1 MSDEKQKRVL
11 VVAPLRVGGVTSMMI
26 NIQKRINR
34 EQLNFDYLVFHDIKE
49 PREDEVYAMGS
60 KKLVASADDVKWQPK
75 RFISRLLRIKRVC
88 KENKVK
94 VLHYNAD
101 TPMAVFNILAARAG
115 GVKYVTIHS
124 HNAGFE
130 DRSNW
135 LARFLCLG
143 LKPLI
148 PFVCNSYWG
157 CSEKAAEFLLPSKVI
172 KEKKYC
178 VLKNGIELSK
188 FKFQNEIRE
197 KIRKSLGVE
206 NNFVIGHAG
215 RFSTQKNH
223 IFLLKIFK
231 HIYDIDAAAVLI
243 LFGVGE
249 LLNEIKSEA
258 NCLGISDRIIFYGA
272 SSEMEKMY
280 MAMDVF
286 VMPSLHEG
294 LPVTGI
300 EAQASGLPCV
310 FADTITR
317 EVDITSTSKFLSLNM
332 DVDIWAKNIMECKGK
347 ERVDSLKLLKQE
359 GYDIEDTV
367 HMVENFY
374 LKIQD

>member
-1 MSDEKQKRVL
+1 
-11 VVAPLRVGGVTSMMI
+11 MMI

-60 KKLVASADDVKWQPK
+60 KKLVASADDIKWQPK
-75 RFISRLLRIKRVC
+75 RFISRLLRIKKVC
-88 KENKVK
+88 KENKIK

-135 LARFLCLG
+135 FARFLCLG

-148 PFVCNSYWG
+148 PLVCNSYWG

-188 FKFQNEIRE
+188 FRFQSEIRE

-223 IFLLKIFK
+223 TFLLKIFK
-231 HIYDIDAAAVLI
+231 YIYDIDDAAVLI

-249 LLNEIKSEA
+249 LLDDIKSEA

-332 DVDIWAKNIMECKGK
+332 DAAIWAKNIMECKGK

-359 GYDIEDTV
+359 GYDIEDTA

-374 LKIQD
+374 LKIQN

>member
-60 KKLVASADDVKWQPK
+60 KKLVASADAVKWQPK
-75 RFISRLLRIKRVC
+75 RFIFRLLRIKKVC
-88 KENKVK
+88 KENKIK

-135 LARFLCLG
+135 FARFLCLG

-157 CSEKAAEFLLPSKVI
+157 CSEKAAKFLS
-172 KEKKYC
+172 
-178 VLKNGIELSK
+178 
-188 FKFQNEIRE
+188 EIRE

-223 IFLLKIFK
+223 TFLLKIFK
-231 HIYDIDAAAVLI
+231 YIYDIDAAAVLI

-249 LLNEIKSEA
+249 LLDDIKSEA

-332 DVDIWAKNIMECKGK
+332 DAAIWAKNIMECKGK

-359 GYDIEDTV
+359 GYDNEDTA

-374 LKIQD
+374 LKIQN

>member
-1 MSDEKQKRVL
+1 MS
-11 VVAPLRVGGVTSMMI
+11 A
-26 NIQKRINR
+26 
-34 EQLNFDYLVFHDIKE
+34 
-49 PREDEVYAMGS
+49 
-60 KKLVASADDVKWQPK
+60 
-75 RFISRLLRIKRVC
+75 
-88 KENKVK
+88 
-94 VLHYNAD
+94 
-101 TPMAVFNILAARAG
+101 
-115 GVKYVTIHS
+115 IH
-124 HNAGFE
+124 
-130 DRSNW
+130 
-135 LARFLCLG
+135 
-143 LKPLI
+143 I
-148 PFVCNSYWG
+148 G

-188 FKFQNEIRE
+188 FKFQSEIRE

-206 NNFVIGHAG
+206 NDFVIGHAG

-231 HIYDIDAAAVLI
+231 YIYDIDADAVLI

-249 LLNEIKSEA
+249 LLDDIKSEA

-332 DVDIWAKNIMECKGK
+332 DAAIWAKNIMECKGK

-359 GYDIEDTV
+359 GYDIEDTA

-374 LKIQD
+374 LKIQN